1 MREQDERDLR
11 TALREEAERHQPD
24 RAVIQERVAKGRA
37 QHARKPMERAFAL
50 MRPAAAALA
59 VAVVLVLGI
68 AGIRFADGGPGV
80 DDTPVVVA
88 PAASPRI
95 SSAPAPAPA
104 PRASASSAT
113 TRRPTTPT
121 SPTDPA
127 TSSKE
132 GFLTSSGALGANSG
146 TGWTEDRLTLHAT
159 KKVTALEVTVTV
171 ALTDG
176 VTATGKYTT
185 APGNLFSITATR
197 QAETLVYRFTLLDG
211 ASLPTGSYIF
221 AGQFTHAGKRSASA
235 DTYAVKAAGGG
246 KDVRVSGGFAA
257 R

>member
-1 MREQDERDLR
+1 VREQDERDLR

-24 RAVIQERVAKGRA
+24 RGVIQERVAKGRA

-68 AGIRFADGGPGV
+68 AGVRFADGGSGV
-80 DDTPVVVA
+80 DDTPAAPVV

-95 SSAPAPAPA
+95 SSAPAPA

-113 TRRPTTPT
+113 TRRPTSPAAPT
-121 SPTDPA
+121 SPTNPA
-127 TSSKE
+127 KQ
-132 GFLTSSGALGANSG
+132 GFLSSSGSLGANSG

-159 KKVTALEVTVTV
+159 KKITALEVTVTA
-171 ALTDG
+171 ALTAG
-176 VTATGKYTT
+176 VTETGKYTT
-185 APGNLFSITATR
+185 APANLFSMTVTR
-197 QAETLVYRFTLLDG
+197 HAETLVYRFTLLDG

-221 AGQFTHAGKRSASA
+221 AGQFTHAGKRSAAA
-235 DTYAVKAAGGG
+235 DTYAVKAAGGDR
-246 KDVRVSGGFAA
+246 DVRLSGGFAT